1 MKSKSMFDEL
11 ISNDF
16 FDEKTASEEEKI
28 AEGLEDISADT
39 MEKLA
44 NEIGAICSD
53 ISMLEDKLASED
65 DEDEEKKDK
74 KDESEEEK
82 TSDDEENKDDKKEK
96 KDNEDVKEKESEEES
111 DKKDD
116 SDKKDKEE
124 EKEQTPEEK
133 EVVKQAYIVAEQRL
147 AKEGKTVYDYAISK
161 CASDNLGCFIAD
173 KAEKLASITDNPKL
187 QIVDDILNSIS
198 RKIQ

>member
-82 TSDDEENKDDKKEK
+82 TSDDEEGKDKKDESEEEKTSDDEENKDDKKEK
-96 KDNEDVKEKESEEES
+96 KDNEDVK
-111 DKKDD
+111 
-116 SDKKDKEE
+116 